1 MSSAP
6 VRRDAGQPQGH
17 KAAALTSSSPS
28 SAGSCAAAGL
38 ACSAGSAGL
47 AAAAGFCFCS
57 AGCSGAA
64 AAMVCCCCLVASSAP
79 DWSSPSPVRRRL
91 RCIETSE
98 PERPGA
104 CSGEA
109 AIRASQQRVVRWGR
123 AQSRCCINLGICGTT
138 QSCSIHKTW
147 LHAWWPMGAP
157 CHRRCRPPGGHLDPA
172 HPAALTGQSPGRRRL
187 PAAAAHAQHPPPAL
201 SPAWLAAA
209 GQAGKCGQVDGRW
222 T

>member
-1 MSSAP
+1 MLLGGGIAGSSA
-6 VRRDAGQPQGH
+6 AG
-17 KAAALTSSSPS
+17 AARCG
-28 SAGSCAAAGL
+28 AGTAR
-38 ACSAGSAGL
+38 GL
-47 AAAAGFCFCS
+47 AAALALLTATRLGAG
-57 AGCSGAA
+57 GCTACWCCGRCCCC
-64 AAMVCCCCLVASSAP
+64 CCCCLVASSAP

-147 LHAWWPMGAP
+147 LHAWWPVGAP